1 VEAIERRATSATL
14 RYLNTQYEAAA
25 RAIEGTKE
33 RQLPLDFG
41 DVIAALWNK
50 FYPLIMAQSWDDVA
64 AEIGVELAF
73 DLENIYVQRVLG
85 DLAKEVRK
93 VADTTKQE
101 IRDLVSKQASEG
113 WSIDELAKEIRALKE
128 VHSMARARTIARTET
143 ALGYN
148 RGTLSGYEEAGVSK
162 VEVFDGDEHEPCR
175 SANGSIWTIEEAQAN
190 PLGHPNC
197 VRAFAAVVE

>member
-1 VEAIERRATSATL
+1 
-14 RYLNTQYEAAA
+14 
-25 RAIEGTKE
+25 
-33 RQLPLDFG
+33 
-41 DVIAALWNK
+41 
-50 FYPLIMAQSWDDVA
+50 MA

-128 VHSMARARTIARTET
+128 IHSMARARVIARTET
-143 ALGYN
+143 AYAYSKGSMLGYK
-148 RGTLSGYEEAGVSK
+148 EAGVEN
-162 VEVFDGDEHEPCR
+162 VEWLVTEPCELCAPNA
-175 SANGSIWTIEEAQAN
+175 SKIVKIGENFPS
-190 PLGHPNC
+190 GHPHPPAHPDC
-197 VRAFAAVVE
+197 RCAIAAVLE